1 MALRFGSFSRI
12 ILNGT
17 HTVALAALASDP
29 RITLGLKLGDGAL
42 SAIDQGGEQ
51 TALSPFPPPRNG
63 PVTSYKIL

>member
-29 RITLGLKLGDGAL
+29 RITLGLKLGDGAAVCHR
-42 SAIDQGGEQ
+42 SRRRANRAI
-51 TALSPFPPPRNG
+51 AVSPTKKRSSH
-63 PVTSYKIL
+63 VI